1 MYTHSF
7 FVLVADAPFLLK
19 MDLIFIYSAFVKGD
33 NTYFEIDL
41 SIERK
46 STVSPCKLYN
56 SERVIGYSSLE
67 YLINLY
73 LSCKS

>member
-46 STVSPCKLYN
+46 STLALRLGV
-56 SERVIGYSSLE
+56 
-67 YLINLY
+67 
-73 LSCKS
+73 